1 MEFPIP
7 YLSESVA
14 PISILSPLSFSP
26 LRQSY
31 QIVLVVS
38 RTAAGRLSHLS
49 ASRTPKSAFATMDDM
64 VSTTICAA
72 ALQQPSSPAKIS
84 YSARRVYCALCSVL
98 VPHLHYIDASPALH
112 ILRTSVNS
120 AIILEV
126 WPSSVSSRSVWWL
139 AAVASSR
146 SSHEGTAESASTFHR
161 PSIASN

>member
-84 YSARRVYCALCSVL
+84 YSARRVYCGGAAFWFHTSIILTPARPSTSFARQSTRQSYWRSG
-98 VPHLHYIDASPALH
+98 PHLFPPAVCGGSLQ
-112 ILRTSVNS
+112 
-120 AIILEV
+120 
-126 WPSSVSSRSVWWL
+126 
-139 AAVASSR
+139 
-146 SSHEGTAESASTFHR
+146 
-161 PSIASN
+161 